1 MGGRY
6 RAPERLTRAWMSGSQ
21 GRYLRAFETGRLP
34 ESTCAHRLTAS
45 STTRWKGWKYAQ
57 RPLEAETDT
66 TLTMTTDH
74 LLAGVRGGIERAA
87 ADGASGQLKRPLEAV
102 VERILVESRACI
114 QPYFVAPMVRTRIG
128 SRRRADTHTNHGIPS
143 GSLWITTRAWGRVV

>member
-21 GRYLRAFETGRLP
+21 GRYLRAVETGRLP
-34 ESTCAHRLTAS
+34 ESTCAHRLTELDHEVEGLEVRA
-45 STTRWKGWKYAQ
+45 AA
-57 RPLEAETDT
+57 LEAECDT
-66 TLTMTTDH
+66 TPTMTTDH

-87 ADGASGQLKRPLEAV
+87 ADGASGQLKRLLEAV
-102 VERILVESRACI
+102 VERIMVESRACI

-128 SRRRADTHTNHGIPS
+128 PRRRTDTHTNHGVPS
-143 GSLWITTRAWGRVV
+143 PSLWVTTRAWGRVS